1 MAPPRPKAT
10 PRITGE
16 TAALELE
23 RSLATGLSPSRPFAA
38 HFHSPDGMILLRE
51 PPDLI
56 GFFAGNLGSL
66 FMEDVFAYVLSG
78 IRSGQLMVQH
88 QNLRRTVTFRD
99 GQVIFASSTERYERL
114 GAVLVQ
120 LGLLTPDTL
129 TRAVGMVTSTR
140 RIGQVLTTEGML
152 SEASLYNA
160 MTFLV
165 REVVLNLFEMMEGT
179 FLFLESQPPLGDVVK
194 LPERTRDLVI
204 QGIKRGEATTRL
216 RRQYPDDTRVGLGPK
231 VDTVPPG
238 EETLFTRLRQG
249 VTLKELRSV
258 YEGSL
263 HGFFTW
269 LEERVRDG
277 SVVIEPVVP
286 AVSSP
291 RSAVEMMG
299 SEMLGP
305 EERYNML
312 LALVYR
318 AIEEAGRDVGMLRSF
333 IKSPPPGLEEA
344 YAGVELGPDGRVDV
358 ERIRRNVEGG
368 GEALA
373 RALTMEAMDAFVSY
387 ALFSAQNVLPKH
399 IADQL
404 SLTYRAL
411 QEGLT

>member
-1 MAPPRPKAT
+1 
-10 PRITGE
+10 
-16 TAALELE
+16 
-23 RSLATGLSPSRPFAA
+23 
-38 HFHSPDGMILLRE
+38 
-51 PPDLI
+51 
-56 GFFAGNLGSL
+56 
-66 FMEDVFAYVLSG
+66 MEDVFAYVLSG
-78 IRSGQLMVQH
+78 IRSGQLVVQH
-88 QNLRRTVTFRD
+88 QTMRRTVTFRD

-114 GAVLVQ
+114 GAVLVK
-120 LGLLTPDTL
+120 LGLLTPDAL
-129 TRAVGMVTSTR
+129 TRAVSMVTPTR

-152 SEASLYNA
+152 SEANLYNA
-160 MTFLV
+160 MTYLV

-179 FLFLESQPPLGDVVK
+179 FLFLESQPPLSDVVK

-216 RRQYPDDTRVGLGPK
+216 RRQFPDETRVGSGVGGAPA
-231 VDTVPPG
+231 G
-238 EETLFTRLRQG
+238 EEPLFNRMEQG
-249 VTLKELRSV
+249 VSLKELRTV

-263 HGFFTW
+263 HGFLTW

-286 AVSSP
+286 AAPARRSP
-291 RSAVEMMG
+291 AEVMG

-305 EERYNML
+305 EERYNL
-312 LALVYR
+312 LLSLVYR

-333 IKSPPPGLEEA
+333 VKAPPPGLEEA
-344 YAGVELGPDGRVDV
+344 YAGVELGPDGRVEV
-358 ERIRRNVEGG
+358 AKIRRNVEGG

-373 RALTMEAMDAFVSY
+373 RALTMEALDAFVSY

-411 QEGLT
+411 QEGLA

>member
-1 MAPPRPKAT
+1 M
-10 PRITGE
+10 
-16 TAALELE
+16 
-23 RSLATGLSPSRPFAA
+23 GLSPNRPFAA

-78 IRSGQLMVQH
+78 IRSGQLVVQH
-88 QNLRRTVTFRD
+88 QTLRRTVTFRD

-114 GAVLVQ
+114 GAVLVK
-120 LGLLTPDTL
+120 LGLLTPDAL
-129 TRAVGMVTSTR
+129 TRAVGMVTASR

-152 SEASLYNA
+152 SEANLYNA
-160 MTFLV
+160 MTYLV

-179 FLFLESQPPLGDVVK
+179 FLFLESQPPLSDVVK

-216 RRQYPDDTRVGLGPK
+216 RRQFPDETRVGPGVGGAPA
-231 VDTVPPG
+231 G
-238 EETLFTRLRQG
+238 EEPLFNRMRQG
-249 VTLKELRSV
+249 VSLKELRTV

-263 HGFFTW
+263 HGFLTW

-286 AVSSP
+286 AAPARRSP
-291 RSAVEMMG
+291 AEVMG

-305 EERYNML
+305 EERYNL
-312 LALVYR
+312 LLSLVYR

-333 IKSPPPGLEEA
+333 VKAPPPGLEEA
-344 YAGVELGPDGRVDV
+344 YAGVELGPDGRVEV
-358 ERIRRNVEGG
+358 AKIRRNVEGG

-373 RALTMEAMDAFVSY
+373 RALTMEALDAFVSY